1 MAHFRL
7 TREEAMSLADNIA
20 NALEIRREDSPEVPP
35 PYPEDQ
41 QVAEGMGLRR
51 GRGQRGRPCQPVAV
65 HYAVPPAHPRHAN
78 RGAQSSCRPL
88 SPAAQGYEN
97 NQGTSYVPFT
107 ILDATGRS
115 VPARY
120 IKVHMTDNPY
130 VEARMTMDGP
140 VHRGE
145 IHAAV
150 IRDRVGRTPD
160 IGPDELRLLDRSYQD
175 WIMVDEAI
183 AHVGDR
189 SLTAEVMRWR
199 GLQKR
204 MKAAQESIR
213 QVEDRL
219 FVMAVDQRACRTRL
233 EEAWAVHR
241 IEEEMRR
248 DRRVTALTA
257 WSVERGRLP

>member
-1 MAHFRL
+1 MDKTLFM
-7 TREEAMSLADNIA
+7 EACRD
-20 NALEIRREDSPEVPP
+20 
-35 PYPEDQ
+35 
-41 QVAEGMGLRR
+41 G
-51 GRGQRGRPCQPVAV
+51 GQRID
-65 HYAVPPAHPRHAN
+65 
-78 RGAQSSCRPL
+78 GA
-88 SPAAQGYEN
+88 
-97 NQGTSYVPFT
+97 
-107 ILDATGRS
+107 
-115 VPARY
+115 
-120 IKVHMTDNPY
+120 
-130 VEARMTMDGP
+130 
-140 VHRGE
+140 
-145 IHAAV
+145 
-150 IRDRVGRTPD
+150 
-160 IGPDELRLLDRSYQD
+160 LRLLDRSYQD

-219 FVMAVDQRACRTRL
+219 FAMAVDQRACRTRL